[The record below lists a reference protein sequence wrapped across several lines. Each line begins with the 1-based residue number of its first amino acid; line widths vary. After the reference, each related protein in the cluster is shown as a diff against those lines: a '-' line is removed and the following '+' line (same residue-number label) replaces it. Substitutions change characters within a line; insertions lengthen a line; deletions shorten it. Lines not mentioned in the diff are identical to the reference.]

1 MRSEAEASCKSAD
14 AIGRENERRAVI
26 GGLPANQAPTLSTD
40 TRSTL
45 ARCDCDVESC
55 PVANNVKQDDL
66 TIGAL
71 HRPFELADAG
81 HRFMIDLLHDIAL
94 ADSCGRCSTVRSQL
108 RDDDAST
115 LLPEMQLL
123 PNRRSKWLHLKA
135 L

>member
-1 MRSEAEASCKSAD
+1 M
-14 AIGRENERRAVI
+14 
-26 GGLPANQAPTLSTD
+26 PANQAPTLSTD

-94 ADSCGRCSTVRSQL
+94 ADSCGPCSTVRFQL
-108 RDDDAST
+108 RDDDALP
-115 LLPEMQLL
+115 LLPDIQFL
-123 PNRRSKWLHLKA
+123 PNPRTPHLP
-135 L
+135 LTS